1 MAVWLSGSPAG
12 HCLCV
17 WWARRFGSGRHA
29 WNMCGRNVGEFV
41 PAQMEASCIQSDSW
55 AVVSKTIWLWVSR
68 PLSVHMIHGS
78 SQGLMLVIG
87 VSKCRGIHWCSN
99 ILLLYH
105 LPGKVLGQPHLW
117 CGVSVDPKHTHPPR
131 LRHLKIVKMSWTF
144 IPFAKRTSWT
154 GVPSSNTRSWK
165 GDQSLNR
172 LRMRWR
178 LLVTVNCG
186 PALHQFHGPCLWQE
200 TLQAIT
206 GGDRSKV
213 ILNIGR
219 ALGKWHGWTK
229 HWKCFCDSRP
239 QESFLTSCFCQITR
253 SFEADNSGSLTRT
266 GSQIQ

>member
-117 CGVSVDPKHTHPPR
+117 CGVSVEHKNSHTLLGWDTWKLSKCHGHSFLLQNGHPGLEFHPLILAVEKEIR
-131 LRHLKIVKMSWTF
+131 AWIVLGWDEDF
-144 IPFAKRTSWT
+144 WLPWIVVQRCTSSMVLAC
-154 GVPSSNTRSWK
+154 GRRRFK
-165 GDQSLNR
+165 QSL
-172 LRMRWR
+172 
-178 LLVTVNCG
+178 
-186 PALHQFHGPCLWQE
+186 E
-200 TLQAIT
+200 
-206 GGDRSKV
+206 V
-213 ILNIGR
+213 IE
-219 ALGKWHGWTK
+219 A
-229 HWKCFCDSRP
+229 
-239 QESFLTSCFCQITR
+239 R
-253 SFEADNSGSLTRT
+253 SFW
-266 GSQIQ
+266 I